1 MNFGRRSVD
10 EGPKLNLTPLI
21 DIVFLLLIFFMV
33 TTQFVDDGGLKLTLP
48 QAAATKTQ
56 SDVRLVLS
64 VDSDGRYFLGN
75 KQVDGELAD
84 ALAGWLPASEEDKKV
99 LLKADGLASHQAV
112 ISAMDA
118 LARNGVTDVRIAS
131 VNK

>member
-1 MNFGRRSVD
+1 MNFGNRSAQ

-48 QAAATKTQ
+48 QAASTKAQ
-56 SDVRLVLS
+56 SDVRLTLS
-64 VDSDGRYFLGN
+64 VDADGRYFLGSE
-75 KQVDGELAD
+75 QVEGELSD
-84 ALAGWLPASEEDKKV
+84 ALAAWLPAADDEKKV

-118 LARNGVTDVRIAS
+118 LARNGVIDVRIAS
-131 VNK
+131 VHK

>member
-1 MNFGRRSVD
+1 MNFGSRSGD

-48 QAAATKTQ
+48 KAAATKPQ
-56 SDVRLVLS
+56 NDARLILS
-64 VDSDGRYFLGN
+64 VDPDGRYFLGSDA
-75 KQVDGELAD
+75 VDGDLSD
-84 ALAGWLPASEEDKKV
+84 ALAGWLPAADEEKKV

-118 LARNGVTDVRIAS
+118 LARNGVTDVWIAS

>member
-1 MNFGRRSVD
+1 MNFGTRASE

-48 QAAATKTQ
+48 QAAATKPQ

-64 VDSDGRYFLGN
+64 VDADGRFFLGN
-75 KQVDGELAD
+75 ESVEGDLID
-84 ALAGWLPASEEDKKV
+84 ALAGWLPAADEDKKV

-112 ISAMDA
+112 ITAMDA
-118 LARNGVTDVRIAS
+118 LARSGVIDVRIAS
-131 VNK
+131 VEK